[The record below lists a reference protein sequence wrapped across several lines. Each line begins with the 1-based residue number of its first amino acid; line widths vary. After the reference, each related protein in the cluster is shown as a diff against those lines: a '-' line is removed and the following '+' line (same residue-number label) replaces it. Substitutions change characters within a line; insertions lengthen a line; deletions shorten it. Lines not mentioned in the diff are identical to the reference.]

1 MPKCSKIKVYN
12 LSNSKIKRLRIHSR
26 RSVFAYISAFFNL
39 SKKMTSSTPFDT
51 NILHNMLYY
60 IKGGI
65 NMEQAY
71 LRSLQM
77 IKILNIKNRNEYNR
91 YKKYYLVLNIDSLK
105 YISGKRN
112 FNDIIKI
119 AKEV

>member
-1 MPKCSKIKVYN
+1 
-12 LSNSKIKRLRIHSR
+12 
-26 RSVFAYISAFFNL
+26 
-39 SKKMTSSTPFDT
+39 
-51 NILHNMLYY
+51 MLYL
-60 IKGGI
+60 IKGGV
-65 NMEQAY
+65 NMREAY

-105 YISGKRN
+105 YIADKRN
-112 FNDIIKI
+112 FNDIIRI

>member
-1 MPKCSKIKVYN
+1 M
-12 LSNSKIKRLRIHSR
+12 R
-26 RSVFAYISAFFNL
+26 
-39 SKKMTSSTPFDT
+39 
-51 NILHNMLYY
+51 
-60 IKGGI
+60 
-65 NMEQAY
+65 EAY

-105 YISGKRN
+105 YISDKRN

-119 AKEV
+119 AKGVWKGFFCCWQGNLFLLK

>member
-1 MPKCSKIKVYN
+1 MK
-12 LSNSKIKRLRIHSR
+12 
-26 RSVFAYISAFFNL
+26 
-39 SKKMTSSTPFDT
+39 
-51 NILHNMLYY
+51 
-60 IKGGI
+60 
-65 NMEQAY
+65 QAY

-105 YISGKRN
+105 YISDKRN
-112 FNDIIKI
+112 FNDIIRI

>member
-1 MPKCSKIKVYN
+1 MK
-12 LSNSKIKRLRIHSR
+12 
-26 RSVFAYISAFFNL
+26 
-39 SKKMTSSTPFDT
+39 
-51 NILHNMLYY
+51 
-60 IKGGI
+60 
-65 NMEQAY
+65 EAY

-105 YISGKRN
+105 YISDKRN
-112 FNDIIKI
+112 FNDIIRI

>member
-1 MPKCSKIKVYN
+1 
-12 LSNSKIKRLRIHSR
+12 
-26 RSVFAYISAFFNL
+26 
-39 SKKMTSSTPFDT
+39 
-51 NILHNMLYY
+51 MLYY

>member
-1 MPKCSKIKVYN
+1 M
-12 LSNSKIKRLRIHSR
+12 R
-26 RSVFAYISAFFNL
+26 
-39 SKKMTSSTPFDT
+39 
-51 NILHNMLYY
+51 
-60 IKGGI
+60 
-65 NMEQAY
+65 EAY
-71 LRSLQM
+71 LKSLQM

-105 YISGKRN
+105 YISDKRN